1 MNVSLILFHCSAQYN
16 YKGKAL
22 NVFSHKNGT
31 NWTFTLIALFDNV
44 EHFTDP
50 LPPLFRLIHLGQV
63 IGTDE
68 LKLMKREWSPAF
80 SITTG
85 RVLSWFGW
93 GGGACCQDTGPF
105 QSRDPA
111 VILDNTL
118 DPLATP
124 NWPLTGVVTPNQCS
138 HAHGDSVKGWWCLP
152 AGSTEQDD
160 RSVSYKVTSAT
171 V

>member
-85 RVLSWFGW
+85 WVLSWFGVGRRCLLPGYW
-93 GGGACCQDTGPF
+93 PIPVQR
-105 QSRDPA
+105 SRCYIGQHAWPSGDPK
-111 VILDNTL
+111 
-118 DPLATP
+118 LAP
-124 NWPLTGVVTPNQCS
+124 
-138 HAHGDSVKGWWCLP
+138 
-152 AGSTEQDD
+152 D
-160 RSVSYKVTSAT
+160 RSSHT
-171 V
+171 